1 MAETRTKPTSWDSLV
16 CPTQLLDPTYIIVNS
31 ETSLLGY
38 KEDSPLDSMEPLST
52 ASKISAQ
59 SNIVQNFVIPVQ
71 CWVHKTNRAFANSS
85 SFLIELEANV
95 SEG

>member
-16 CPTQLLDPTYIIVNS
+16 CPAQLLDPTYITVSS
-31 ETSLLGY
+31 ETSLLGH
-38 KEDSPLDSMEPLST
+38 KEDSPLDSMESLST
-52 ASKISAQ
+52 ASKISTQ
-59 SNIVQNFVIPVQ
+59 SNIVQDFVIPVQ
-71 CWVHKTNRAFANSS
+71 YWVHKTNRAFANSS